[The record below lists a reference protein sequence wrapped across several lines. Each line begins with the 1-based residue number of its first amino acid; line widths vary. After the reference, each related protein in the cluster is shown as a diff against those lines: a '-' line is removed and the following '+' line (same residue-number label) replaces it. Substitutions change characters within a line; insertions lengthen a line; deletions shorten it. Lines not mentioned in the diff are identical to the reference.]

1 MSVLNDSVWHRHA
14 FANRLQSALL
24 LLSMGAF
31 LTLVGWLLWGVNGVI
46 MLLPAGVALV
56 LINPGVTPW
65 LIMRMYGAVR
75 LSPEQAPLLH
85 SALHELSSR
94 AGLSRTPLLYYIPS
108 SIINAFA
115 LGRRDNAAIAL
126 SDGLLRVLDTR
137 EAIVVLAHELSHIR
151 NNDIRV
157 MGVADL
163 FSRLTSL
170 LSLFGLLL
178 LLVNLPLIVL
188 GAASINWFAILI
200 LIFAPHLSA
209 LAQMGLSRTREY
221 DADLNAVNL
230 TGDPEGLARALVK
243 IDQTGGNFLER
254 ILLPGRRIPEPS
266 LLRTHPP
273 TEERVKRLMQ
283 LKSSRRST
291 PSSVALRRSEPPEYI
306 ARALIQQTPRWRI
319 TGLWH

>member
-1 MSVLNDSVWHRHA
+1 MLNDSVWHQHA
-14 FANRLQSALL
+14 LANRLQSALL
-24 LLSMGAF
+24 LLLMGGF
-31 LTLVGWLLWGVNGVI
+31 LGLVGWLLLGVDG
-46 MLLPAGVALV
+46 LLILAPLGIV
-56 LINPGVTPW
+56 LLLFNRGSMPW

-75 LSPEQAPLLH
+75 LSPDQAPLLH
-85 SALHELSSR
+85 AALVELSGR
-94 AGLSRTPLLYYIPS
+94 AGLARIPSLYYIPS
-108 SIINAFA
+108 RIINAFA
-115 LGRRDNAAIAL
+115 MGHRDEAAIAV
-126 SDGLLRVLDTR
+126 SDGLLRALDSR
-137 EAIVVLAHELSHIR
+137 EVVAVLAHELSHVR

-178 LLVNLPLIVL
+178 LVVNLPLLLL
-188 GAASINWFAILI
+188 GGVVVNWFAILI
-200 LIFAPHLSA
+200 LIFAPNLSA

-243 IDQTGGNFLER
+243 IERGGGNLLER
-254 ILLPGRRIPEPS
+254 ILLPGRRVPEPS
-266 LLRTHPP
+266 LLRSHPP

-283 LKSSRRST
+283 LDLSHRPAPSMMRSRRGEL
-291 PSSVALRRSEPPEYI
+291 PEFMVDALSQR
-306 ARALIQQTPRWRI
+306 TPRWRI